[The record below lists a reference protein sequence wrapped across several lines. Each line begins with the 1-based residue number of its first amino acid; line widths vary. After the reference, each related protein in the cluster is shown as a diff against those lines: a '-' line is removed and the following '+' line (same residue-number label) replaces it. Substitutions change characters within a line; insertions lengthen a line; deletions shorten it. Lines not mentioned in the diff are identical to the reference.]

1 MKRLYDSLRPCA
13 KEEEVKAEFC
23 KFFKTK
29 IFALR
34 GIDHYTEHVLF
45 EFKYDRNFRNAE
57 NVARVLAQTMY
68 YARLLKY
75 GAGLTKYPL
84 PPYICVVDKN
94 EAFFA
99 ETKDYAKF
107 YAAKGDRYDWD
118 RAPSTPCPRLVEDVL
133 EFLTQRRR
141 GAEGWKLRNC
151 GNVETAISQC
161 GIGNVPSLDNS
172 AILQLHNSTIPQSPI
187 YIYDLTNPAEEEQ
200 FVAICRERL
209 KHQANFLDLLDKKAI
224 TEDNFL
230 DVFDYWDGLFGP
242 YVRNGRKSSEY
253 FLSDIEQGKSIVAQ
267 DGQVLFAVESGA
279 FIPKT
284 LQSDKYL
291 HFWQN
296 YEKVSASGMMRIRQM
311 ADRLTED
318 FRRRF
323 TGEFFTPVEFAEKGL
338 EYIERTVGR
347 EWWKRGDVRLWD
359 MAAGTGNLE
368 FKLPSSALPYC
379 YISTLEEDDAKY
391 CQKIFPAATCFQYD
405 YLADDIPV
413 LAGQMTFGQTRKMPP
428 NLIADLANPDIKWII
443 LINPPFATANTVSGE
458 TGKKSKDT
466 VSMTTIREWMNA
478 EGYGEASRELFTQ
491 FLFRISKEF
500 KDRQAHLGMF
510 SKLKY
515 INSNNDQKIRD
526 GFFQYQYERGFIFP
540 IKCFYGATG
549 SFPVGFLVWNLAKRK
564 HLKDQAI
571 TLDVFNAGAEKIG
584 TKLLPS
590 VERTAMLNKWC
601 PRPKWDGKS
610 VMPTFVS
617 AFNLKTDNKDK
628 RNHVAPGFLCS
639 VSSKGDDFQNQN
651 SVFILSAPY
660 ANAGAFSVT
669 PENFERAMV
678 LHAVKKIPKATWTND
693 RDAFYAPTNIKQTD
707 LLTPNGVRDPE
718 NVSRVSGEQIR
729 VLNSIDLPTGLPSD
743 FVTDC
748 VVWSAFADSNYAVSL
763 RNVEYQ
769 GKVWQIANNFFPFLL
784 EEVRQ
789 WPCGHSDIAAQLA
802 AANEDRFLAKWLAER
817 EIGIGNNI
825 NNFEKQLSG
834 EERANSPAQAS
845 SKTAAPVGAAEKEIV
860 VFTSCPGCFQKKLS
874 PESRAVLDAARV
886 LYREFYANIT
896 RTPWMDWKIETW
908 DVGYYQ
914 VRNAMKDIF
923 STQRR
928 RGTERGEPSE
938 SPCLCVKNNP
948 VLVLR
953 EAHDALRA
961 KLLPQIYSFGFLNP
975 DVEYFK

>member
-1 MKRLYDSLRPCA
+1 MKRLCDCLRSCA

-23 KFFKTK
+23 KFFKMK

-34 GIDHYTEHVLF
+34 GIDHYTERVLF
-45 EFKYDRNFRNAE
+45 EFKYDRNFKSLE
-57 NVARVLAQTMY
+57 NVARVLAQVMY
-68 YARLLKY
+68 YARMLKF

-84 PPYICVVDKN
+84 PPVICVVDKN

-99 ETKDYAKF
+99 ETKEYAKF
-107 YAAKGDRYDWD
+107 YAAKGERYDWD
-118 RAPSTPCPRLVEDVL
+118 RAPSTPCPKLVEDVL
-133 EFLTQRRR
+133 FFLTQGRK
-141 GAEGWKLRNC
+141 GAENAEDS
-151 GNVETAISQC
+151 N
-161 GIGNVPSLDNS
+161 
-172 AILQLHNSTIPQSPI
+172 IP
-187 YIYDLTNPAEEEQ
+187 YIYDLTDTAEEGQ
-200 FVAICRERL
+200 FVTKCREYL
-209 KHQANFLDLLDKKAI
+209 VAQATFLDLLDKKAI
-224 TEDNFL
+224 TEDNFI
-230 DVFDYWDGLFGP
+230 DVFSYWDGLFGA

-267 DGQVLFAVESGA
+267 DGQVLFSVPGA
-279 FIPKT
+279 EGYIPKT
-284 LQSDKYL
+284 LQSDKYR

-296 YEKVSASGMMRIRQM
+296 YEKVPSPEMTRIRQK

-323 TGEFFTPVEFAEKGL
+323 TGEFYTPVEFAAKGL
-338 EYIERTVGR
+338 DYLARTVGK
-347 EWWKRGDVRLWD
+347 EWWKSGEYRFWD

-368 FKLPSSALPYC
+368 FELPSSALPYC
-379 YISTLEEDDAKY
+379 YISTLDPEDADY
-391 CQKIFPAATCFQYD
+391 CRRIFPAATCFQYD
-405 YLADDIPV
+405 YLADDIPA

-428 NLIADLANPDIKWII
+428 NLVADLANPNIKWII
-443 LINPPFATANTVSGE
+443 FINPPFATANTVGGE

-466 VSMTTIREWMNA
+466 VSKTTIREWMN
-478 EGYGEASRELFTQ
+478 EEDYGEASRELFTQ

-500 KDRQAHLGMF
+500 NDKQAHLCMF

-526 GFFQYQYERGFIFP
+526 GFFQYKYERGFIFP

-549 SFPVGFLVWNLAKRK
+549 NFPVGFLVWNLAKKK
-564 HLKDQAI
+564 HLAEQSI
-571 TLDVFNAGAEKIG
+571 TLDVFNTQVEKVG
-584 TKLLPS
+584 TKLFPS

-669 PENFERAMV
+669 PDNFEKAMV

-693 RDAFYAPTNIKQTD
+693 RDAFYAPN
-707 LLTPNGVRDPE
+707 
-718 NVSRVSGEQIR
+718 SGALGDR
-729 VLNSIDLPTGLPSD
+729 ALPD
-743 FVTDC
+743 EFVTDC

-769 GKVWQIANNFFPFLL
+769 GRAWQIQNNMYPFLL
-784 EEVRQ
+784 DEVRQ
-789 WPCGHSDIAAQLA
+789 WPCSHGDIAAQMA
-802 AANEDRFLAKWLAER
+802 AANENRFLAKWL
-817 EIGIGNNI
+817 NLVI
-825 NNFEKQLSG
+825 N
-834 EERANSPAQAS
+834 
-845 SKTAAPVGAAEKEIV
+845 
-860 VFTSCPGCFQKKLS
+860 KLS
-874 PESRAVLDAARV
+874 PEACAVLDAARQ

-914 VRNAMKDIF
+914 VRNAMK
-923 STQRR
+923 S
-928 RGTERGEPSE
+928 
-938 SPCLCVKNNP
+938 LNP
-948 VLVLR
+948 VNPVNPVETL
-953 EAHDALRA
+953 HDALRA
-961 KLLPQIYSFGFLNP
+961 KLLPQIYSLGFLNP
-975 DVEYFK
+975 DVDYFK

>member
-1 MKRLYDSLRPCA
+1 MKHLYESLRVCA

-23 KFFKTK
+23 KFFMMK

-34 GIDHYTEHVLF
+34 GIDHYTEHILF
-45 EFKYDRNFRNAE
+45 EFKYDRNLKNPE
-57 NVARVLAQTMY
+57 NVARVLAQVMY
-68 YARLLKY
+68 YARLLKF

-84 PPYICVVDKN
+84 PPVICVVDKN

-118 RAPSTPCPRLVEDVL
+118 RAPSTPCPKLVADVL
-133 EFLTQRRR
+133 DYLTRRR
-141 GAEGWKLRNC
+141 GEAEGADVRR
-151 GNVETAISQC
+151 ETADMS
-161 GIGNVPSLDNS
+161 GDGE
-172 AILQLHNSTIPQSPI
+172 TIDASPVSRLTSPKLAVEKTTLP

-200 FVAICRERL
+200 FVKKCRDHLVAQMTFFE
-209 KHQANFLDLLDKKAI
+209 FLDKKAI
-224 TEDNFL
+224 TEENFL
-230 DVFDYWDGLFGP
+230 DVFDYWDGLFGA

-267 DGQVLFAVESGA
+267 GGQVLFSVPGA
-279 FIPKT
+279 EGYIPKM
-284 LQSDKYL
+284 LQPEKYR
-291 HFWQN
+291 HFWQS
-296 YEKVSASGMMRIRQM
+296 YEKVPPPGMTRIRQK

-323 TGEFFTPVEFAEKGL
+323 TGEFYTPVEFAAKGL
-338 EYIERTVGR
+338 DYLERTIGR
-347 EWWKRGDVRLWD
+347 EWWKSGEYRFWD

-368 FKLPSSALPYC
+368 FELPSSALPSC
-379 YISTLEEDDAKY
+379 YISTLEAEDAKY

-405 YLADDIPV
+405 YLADDIPA

-428 NLIADLANPDIKWII
+428 NLVADLANPSIKWII
-443 LINPPFATANTVSGE
+443 FINPPFATANTVGGE

-466 VSMTTIREWMNA
+466 VSKTTIREWMN
-478 EGYGEASRELFTQ
+478 EEDYGEASRELFTQ

-500 KDRQAHLGMF
+500 KDRQAHLCMF

-526 GFFQYQYERGFIFP
+526 GFFQYKYERGFIFP

-549 SFPVGFLVWNLAKRK
+549 NFPVGFLVWSLAERQHLAK
-564 HLKDQAI
+564 QSI
-571 TLDVFNAGAEKIG
+571 TLDVFNKDAEKIG
-584 TKLLPS
+584 TKAFPS

-610 VMPTFVS
+610 IMPTFVS

-628 RNHVAPGFLCS
+628 RNYVAPGFLCS

-693 RDAFYAPTNIKQTD
+693 RDAFYAPTGGPASVPTMD
-707 LLTPNGVRDPE
+707 GTEPVPPDAA
-718 NVSRVSGEQIR
+718 
-729 VLNSIDLPTGLPSD
+729 TGLPSE
-743 FVTDC
+743 FVADC
-748 VVWSAFADSNYAVSL
+748 VVWSTFADSNYAVSL
-763 RNVEYQ
+763 RNVQYQ
-769 GKVWQIANNFFPFLL
+769 GRVWQIANQMFPFPL
-784 EEVRQ
+784 EEVRR
-789 WPCGHSDIAAQLA
+789 WPCAHGDIAAQLA
-802 AANEDRFLAKWLAER
+802 AANEDRFLAKWLAGR
-817 EIGIGNNI
+817 ID
-825 NNFEKQLSG
+825 KQTDLLTPNGVRDNVSRVTG
-834 EERANSPAQAS
+834 EQIRLLN
-845 SKTAAPVGAAEKEIV
+845 
-860 VFTSCPGCFQKKLS
+860 LS
-874 PESRAVLDAARV
+874 PEARAVMSAART
-886 LYREFYANIT
+886 LYRDFYANIT
-896 RTPWMDWKIETW
+896 HTPWVDWKIETW

-914 VRNAMKDIF
+914 VRNAMKSLGGPASVPAMD
-923 STQRR
+923 
-928 RGTERGEPSE
+928 GTEPV
-938 SPCLCVKNNP
+938 PPVKA
-948 VLVLR
+948 LR

-961 KLLPQIYSFGFLNP
+961 KLSPQVYSLGFLNP
-975 DVEYFK
+975 DVEYFE

>member
-1 MKRLYDSLRPCA
+1 MKHLYDSLRACA
-13 KEEEVKAEFC
+13 KEEEIKAEFC
-23 KFFKTK
+23 KFFKMK

-45 EFKYDRNFRNAE
+45 EFKYDRNFKNAE

-107 YAAKGDRYDWD
+107 YTAKGDRYDWD
-118 RAPSTPCPRLVEDVL
+118 RAPSTPCPDLVQDVL
-133 EFLTQRRR
+133 EFLVSHKEHKEHKSFEDSASFV
-141 GAEGWKLRNC
+141 AEKTNL
-151 GNVETAISQC
+151 
-161 GIGNVPSLDNS
+161 P
-172 AILQLHNSTIPQSPI
+172 

-200 FVAICRERL
+200 FVAKCREHL
-209 KHQANFLDLLDKKAI
+209 VAQMTFLELLEKKAI

-230 DVFDYWDGLFGP
+230 DVFDYWDGLFGA

-267 DGQVLFAVESGA
+267 DGQVLFSVSGA
-279 FIPKT
+279 EGYIPKT
-284 LQSDKYL
+284 IQPEKYR

-296 YEKVSASGMMRIRQM
+296 YEKVPPPGMTRIRQK

-323 TGEFFTPVEFAEKGL
+323 TGEFYTPVDFAAKGL
-338 EYIERTVGR
+338 DYLERTIGR
-347 EWWKRGDVRLWD
+347 EWWKTGKYRFWD

-368 FKLPSSALPYC
+368 FELPSSALPYC
-379 YISTLEEDDAKY
+379 YISTLEAEDAKY

-405 YLADDIPV
+405 YLADDIPA

-428 NLIADLANPDIKWII
+428 NLAADLANPDIKWII
-443 LINPPFATANTVSGE
+443 FINPPFATANTVSGE

-500 KDRQAHLGMF
+500 KDRQAHLCMF

-549 SFPVGFLVWNLAKRK
+549 NFPVGFLVWNLAKRK
-564 HLKDQAI
+564 HLKDQSI
-571 TLDVFNAGAEKIG
+571 TLDVFNADVEKIG
-584 TKLLPS
+584 TKRFPS

-610 VMPTFVS
+610 IMPTFVS
-617 AFNLKTDNKDK
+617 ALNLKTDNKDK

-639 VSSKGDDFQNQN
+639 VSSNGDDFQHTN

-669 PENFERAMV
+669 PENFEKAMV

-693 RDAFYAPTNIKQTD
+693 RDAFYAPNGDMSSSIPLSHAKFAKSAKIAGSEC
-707 LLTPNGVRDPE
+707 LSELSGLGVRQKC
-718 NVSRVSGEQIR
+718 SA
-729 VLNSIDLPTGLPSD
+729 TGLPD
-743 FVTDC
+743 EFVADC

-763 RNVEYQ
+763 RNVQYQ
-769 GKVWQIANNFFPFLL
+769 GRVWQIANQMYPFLL
-784 EEVRQ
+784 DEVRR

-817 EIGIGNNI
+817 EGRACRDRTTADATSASLP
-825 NNFEKQLSG
+825 LSL
-834 EERANSPAQAS
+834 ES
-845 SKTAAPVGAAEKEIV
+845 S
-860 VFTSCPGCFQKKLS
+860 
-874 PESRAVLDAARV
+874 AVLDAARV

-896 RTPWMDWKIETW
+896 HTPWMDWKIETW

-914 VRNAMKDIF
+914 VRNAMKDITPF
-923 STQRR
+923 YLQDSKT
-928 RGTERGEPSE
+928 PSSE
-938 SPCLCVKNNP
+938 SNNP
-948 VLVLR
+948 LAALR
-953 EAHDALRA
+953 TAHDALRA
-961 KLLPQIYSFGFLNP
+961 KLLPQIYTLGFLNP
-975 DVEYFK
+975 DVEYFS

>member
-1 MKRLYDSLRPCA
+1 MKRLCDCLRSCA

-23 KFFKTK
+23 KFFKMK

-34 GIDHYTEHVLF
+34 GIDHYTERVLF
-45 EFKYDRNFRNAE
+45 EFKYDRNFKSLE
-57 NVARVLAQTMY
+57 NVARVLAQVMY
-68 YARLLKY
+68 YARMLKF

-84 PPYICVVDKN
+84 PPVICVVDKN

-99 ETKDYAKF
+99 ETKEYAKF
-107 YAAKGDRYDWD
+107 YAAKGERYDWD
-118 RAPSTPCPRLVEDVL
+118 RAPSTPCPKLVEDVL
-133 EFLTQRRR
+133 FFLTQGRK
-141 GAEGWKLRNC
+141 GAENAEDS
-151 GNVETAISQC
+151 N
-161 GIGNVPSLDNS
+161 
-172 AILQLHNSTIPQSPI
+172 IP
-187 YIYDLTNPAEEEQ
+187 YIYDLTDTAEEGQ
-200 FVAICRERL
+200 FVTKCREYL
-209 KHQANFLDLLDKKAI
+209 VAQATFLDLLDKKAI
-224 TEDNFL
+224 TEDNFI
-230 DVFDYWDGLFGP
+230 DVFSYWDGLFGA

-267 DGQVLFAVESGA
+267 DGQVLFSVPGA
-279 FIPKT
+279 EGYIPKT
-284 LQSDKYL
+284 LQSDKYR

-296 YEKVSASGMMRIRQM
+296 YEKVPSPEMTRIRQK

-323 TGEFFTPVEFAEKGL
+323 TGEFYTPVEFAAKGL
-338 EYIERTVGR
+338 DYLARTVGK
-347 EWWKRGDVRLWD
+347 EWWKSGEYRFWD

-368 FKLPSSALPYC
+368 FELPSSALPYC
-379 YISTLEEDDAKY
+379 YISTLDPEDADY
-391 CQKIFPAATCFQYD
+391 CRRIFPAATCFQYD
-405 YLADDIPV
+405 YLADDIPA

-428 NLIADLANPDIKWII
+428 NLVADLANPNIKWII
-443 LINPPFATANTVSGE
+443 FINPPFATANTVGGE

-466 VSMTTIREWMNA
+466 VSKTTIREWMN
-478 EGYGEASRELFTQ
+478 EEDYGEASRELFTQ

-500 KDRQAHLGMF
+500 NDKQAHLCMF

-526 GFFQYQYERGFIFP
+526 GFFQYKYERGFIFP

-549 SFPVGFLVWNLAKRK
+549 NFPVGFLVWNLAKKK
-564 HLKDQAI
+564 HLAEQSI
-571 TLDVFNAGAEKIG
+571 TLDVFNTQVEKVG
-584 TKLLPS
+584 TKLFPS

-617 AFNLKTDNKDK
+617 AFNLKPDNKDK

-669 PENFERAMV
+669 PDNFEKAMV

-693 RDAFYAPTNIKQTD
+693 RDAFYAPN
-707 LLTPNGVRDPE
+707 
-718 NVSRVSGEQIR
+718 SGALGDR
-729 VLNSIDLPTGLPSD
+729 ALPD
-743 FVTDC
+743 EFVTDC

-769 GKVWQIANNFFPFLL
+769 GRAWQIQNNMYPFLL
-784 EEVRQ
+784 DEVRQ
-789 WPCGHSDIAAQLA
+789 WPCSHGDIAAQMA
-802 AANEDRFLAKWLAER
+802 AANENRFLAKWL
-817 EIGIGNNI
+817 NLVI
-825 NNFEKQLSG
+825 N
-834 EERANSPAQAS
+834 
-845 SKTAAPVGAAEKEIV
+845 
-860 VFTSCPGCFQKKLS
+860 KLS
-874 PESRAVLDAARV
+874 PEACAVLDAARQ

-914 VRNAMKDIF
+914 VRNAMK
-923 STQRR
+923 S
-928 RGTERGEPSE
+928 
-938 SPCLCVKNNP
+938 LNP
-948 VLVLR
+948 VNPVNPVETL
-953 EAHDALRA
+953 HDALRA
-961 KLLPQIYSFGFLNP
+961 KLLPQIYSLGFLNP
-975 DVEYFK
+975 DVDYFK

>member
-1 MKRLYDSLRPCA
+1 MIYYAPMKHLCDSLRGCA

-23 KFFKTK
+23 KFFKMK

-45 EFKYDRNFRNAE
+45 EFKYDRNFRNPE
-57 NVARVLAQTMY
+57 NVARALAQVMY
-68 YARLLKY
+68 YARMLKF

-118 RAPSTPCPRLVEDVL
+118 RAPSTPCPKLVEDVFG
-133 EFLTQRRR
+133 FLTQRRR
-141 GAEGWKLRNC
+141 GAEDR
-151 GNVETAISQC
+151 SQIAN
-161 GIGNVPSLDNS
+161 G
-172 AILQLHNSTIPQSPI
+172 TIADDSNLP
-187 YIYDLTNPAEEEQ
+187 YIFDLTNPAEEEQ
-200 FVAICRERL
+200 FVAKCREHL
-209 KHQANFLDLLDKKAI
+209 VAQMTFLDLLEKKAI

-230 DVFDYWDGLFGP
+230 DVFEYWDGLFGA

-253 FLSDIEQGKSIVAQ
+253 FLSDIEQGKSMVAQ
-267 DGQVLFAVESGA
+267 GGQVLFSVSGA
-279 FIPKT
+279 EGYIPKT
-284 LQSDKYL
+284 LQPEKYL

-296 YEKVSASGMMRIRQM
+296 YEKVPPPSMTRIRQK

-323 TGEFFTPVEFAEKGL
+323 TGEFYTPVEFAAKGL
-338 EYIERTVGR
+338 AYLERTVGR
-347 EWWKRGDVRLWD
+347 EWWKSGEYRFWD

-368 FKLPSSALPYC
+368 FELPSSALPYC
-379 YISTLEEDDAKY
+379 YISTLEAEDAKY
-391 CQKIFPAATCFQYD
+391 CQKIFPSATCFQYD
-405 YLADDIPV
+405 YLADDIPA
-413 LAGQMTFGQTRKMPP
+413 LAGQMTFGRTRKMPS
-428 NLIADLANPDIKWII
+428 NLAADLANPNIKWII
-443 LINPPFATANTVSGE
+443 FINPPFATANTVSGE

-466 VSMTTIREWMNA
+466 VSMTTIREWMNE

-500 KDRQAHLGMF
+500 KDRQAHLCMF

-515 INSNNDQKIRD
+515 VNSNNDQKIRD
-526 GFFQYQYERGFIFP
+526 GFFQYQYDRGFIFP
-540 IKCFYGATG
+540 IKCFFGATG
-549 SFPVGFLVWNLAKRK
+549 NFPVGFLVWNLAKKK
-564 HLKDQAI
+564 HLKDQSI
-571 TLDVFNAGAEKIG
+571 TLDVFNADVEKVG
-584 TKLLPS
+584 TKRFPS

-610 VMPTFVS
+610 SMPTFVS

-639 VSSKGDDFQNQN
+639 VSSNGDDFQHTN

-693 RDAFYAPTNIKQTD
+693 RDAFYAPNA
-707 LLTPNGVRDPE
+707 E
-718 NVSRVSGEQIR
+718 
-729 VLNSIDLPTGLPSD
+729 LPAE

-763 RNVEYQ
+763 RNVQYQ
-769 GKVWQIANNFFPFLL
+769 GRVWQIANNLSPFLL
-784 EEVRQ
+784 EDVRR

-817 EIGIGNNI
+817 EIGIGNNT

-834 EERANSPAQAS
+834 EARANSPAQAS
-845 SKTAAPVGAAEKEIV
+845 SKTAAPVGAAEKEKV
-860 VFTSCPGCFQKKLS
+860 VFTSCPGCFQKTLS
-874 PESRAVLDAARV
+874 PEARAVLDAARA

-896 RTPWMDWKIETW
+896 HTPWMDWKIETW

-914 VRNAMKDIF
+914 IRNAMKSIIGHYAPTDPL
-923 STQRR
+923 
-928 RGTERGEPSE
+928 EN
-938 SPCLCVKNNP
+938 LCT
-948 VLVLR
+948 
-953 EAHDALRA
+953 AHDALRA
-961 KLLPQIYSFGFLNP
+961 KLLPQIYSLGFLNP
-975 DVEYFK
+975 DVAYFE

>member
-1 MKRLYDSLRPCA
+1 MKHLYDSLRACA

-23 KFFKTK
+23 KFFKMK

-34 GIDHYTEHVLF
+34 GIDHYTERILF
-45 EFKYDRNFRNAE
+45 EFKYDRNFRNPE
-57 NVARVLAQTMY
+57 NVARALAQTMY
-68 YARLLKY
+68 YARMLKF

-99 ETKDYAKF
+99 ETKDYARF

-118 RAPSTPCPRLVEDVL
+118 RAPSTPCPRLVEDIFG
-133 EFLTQRRR
+133 FLTQRHRDTEKSVNEGLLSLR
-141 GAEGWKLRNC
+141 GDSESRSFGVVSKNPPNLQVSKTPRSESN
-151 GNVETAISQC
+151 ESSE
-161 GIGNVPSLDNS
+161 PLSLCVKNR
-172 AILQLHNSTIPQSPI
+172 LPYL
-187 YIYDLTNPAEEEQ
+187 YDLTNPAEEEQ
-200 FVAICRERL
+200 FVAKCRERL
-209 KHQANFLDLLDKKAI
+209 IAQMTFLEMLEKKAI

-230 DVFDYWDGLFGP
+230 DVFDYWNGLFGA

-267 DGQVLFAVESGA
+267 DGQVLFSVSGA
-279 FIPKT
+279 EGYIPKT
-284 LQSDKYL
+284 LQPEKYR

-296 YEKVSASGMMRIRQM
+296 YEKVPPSAMMRIRQK

-323 TGEFFTPVEFAEKGL
+323 TGEFFTPVEFAAKGL
-338 EYIERTVGR
+338 DYIERTVGH
-347 EWWKRGDVRLWD
+347 EWWKCGNVRLWD
-359 MAAGTGNLE
+359 MASGTGNLE
-368 FKLPSSALPYC
+368 FELPSSALKYC
-379 YISTLEEDDAKY
+379 YLSTLEAEDAKY
-391 CQKIFPAATCFQYD
+391 CQKIFPDATCFQYD
-405 YLADDIPV
+405 YLADDIPA
-413 LAGQMTFGQTRKMPP
+413 LAGQMTFGQTLKMPP
-428 NLIADLANPDIKWII
+428 NLVADLANPEIIWVI

-466 VSMTTIREWMNA
+466 VSMTTLREWMNE

-500 KDRQAHLGMF
+500 KDRQAYLGMF

-515 INSNNDQKIRD
+515 VNSNNDQKIRD

-549 SFPVGFLVWNLAKRK
+549 NFPVGFLVWNLAKKK
-564 HLKDQAI
+564 HLSEQQI
-571 TLDVFNAGAEKIG
+571 VLDVFNKDAEKIG
-584 TKLLPS
+584 TKEFPS

-601 PRPKWDGKS
+601 PRAKWDGKS

-628 RNHVAPGFLCS
+628 RNHIAPGFICS
-639 VSSKGDDFQNQN
+639 VASKGDDFQNTN

-693 RDAFYAPTNIKQTD
+693 RDAFYAPTGGSRSCATD
-707 LLTPNGVRDPE
+707 VATDAQE
-718 NVSRVSGEQIR
+718 RVPP
-729 VLNSIDLPTGLPSD
+729 LDTATGLSAE

-748 VVWSAFADSNYAVSL
+748 VVWSAFADSNYAVAL

-769 GKVWQIANNFFPFLL
+769 GRTWQIANNLFPFLL
-784 EEVRQ
+784 AEVRQ
-789 WPCGHSDIAAQLA
+789 WPCGHGDIAAQLA

-817 EIGIGNNI
+817 EAARAPLPRSEASPRG
-825 NNFEKQLSG
+825 SG
-834 EERANSPAQAS
+834 AL
-845 SKTAAPVGAAEKEIV
+845 AALCG
-860 VFTSCPGCFQKKLS
+860 LS
-874 PESRAVLDAARV
+874 PESHAVLAAARA
-886 LYREFYANIT
+886 LYREFYANICH
-896 RTPWMDWKIETW
+896 TPWMDWKIETW

-914 VRNAMKDIF
+914 VRNAMKN
-923 STQRR
+923 
-928 RGTERGEPSE
+928 
-938 SPCLCVKNNP
+938 LCDSAP
-948 VLVLR
+948 LR
-953 EAHDALRA
+953 EKHDALRT
-961 KLLPQIYSFGFLNP
+961 KLLPQIYSLGFLNP
-975 DVEYFK
+975 DVEYFT

>member
-1 MKRLYDSLRPCA
+1 MKHLYDSLRLCA

-23 KFFKTK
+23 KFFKMK

-45 EFKYDRNFRNAE
+45 EFKYDRNFRNDE
-57 NVARVLAQTMY
+57 NVAKVLAQTMY

-107 YAAKGDRYDWD
+107 YTAKGDRYDWD
-118 RAPSTPCPRLVEDVL
+118 RAPSTPCPKLIEDVL

-141 GAEGWKLRNC
+141 VAEGISGSGGIAPRDKNLCGSASLR
-151 GNVETAISQC
+151 ET
-161 GIGNVPSLDNS
+161 NLP
-172 AILQLHNSTIPQSPI
+172 

-200 FVAICRERL
+200 FVKKCREHL
-209 KHQANFLDLLDKKAI
+209 VAQMTFLELLEKKAI

-230 DVFDYWDGLFGP
+230 DVFDYWDGLFGA

-267 DGQVLFAVESGA
+267 DGQVLFSVSGA
-279 FIPKT
+279 EGYIPKT
-284 LQSDKYL
+284 LQPEKYR

-296 YEKVSASGMMRIRQM
+296 YEKVPPPGMTRIRQK

-323 TGEFFTPVEFAEKGL
+323 TGEFYTPVDFAAKGL
-338 EYIERTVGR
+338 DYLERTIAR
-347 EWWKRGDVRLWD
+347 EWWKSGKYRFWD

-368 FKLPSSALPYC
+368 FELPSSALPYC
-379 YISTLEEDDAKY
+379 YISTLEAEDAKY

-405 YLADDIPV
+405 YLADDIPA

-428 NLIADLANPDIKWII
+428 NLAADLANPEIKWII
-443 LINPPFATANTVSGE
+443 FINPPFATANTRSGE

-466 VSMTTIREWMNA
+466 VSMTTLREWMNE

-500 KDRQAHLGMF
+500 KDRQAHLCMF

-515 INSNNDQKIRD
+515 VNSNNDQKIRD

-549 SFPVGFLVWNLAKRK
+549 NFPVGFLVWNLAKRK
-564 HLKDQAI
+564 RLKDQTI
-571 TLDVFNAGAEKIG
+571 TLDVFNADVEKVG
-584 TKLLPS
+584 TKRFPS

-669 PENFERAMV
+669 PENFEKAMV

-693 RDAFYAPTNIKQTD
+693 RDAFYAPST
-707 LLTPNGVRDPE
+707 E
-718 NVSRVSGEQIR
+718 
-729 VLNSIDLPTGLPSD
+729 LPAE

-763 RNVEYQ
+763 RNVQYQ
-769 GKVWQIANNFFPFLL
+769 GRTWQIANNLYPFLL
-784 EEVRQ
+784 EEVRR
-789 WPCGHSDIAAQLA
+789 WPCGHGDIASQLV
-802 AANEDRFLAKWLAER
+802 AANEDRFLAKWLVAAGAGR
-817 EIGIGNNI
+817 PPYQDGDG
-825 NNFEKQLSG
+825 
-834 EERANSPAQAS
+834 RAV
-845 SKTAAPVGAAEKEIV
+845 APR
-860 VFTSCPGCFQKKLS
+860 PPLS
-874 PESRAVLDAARV
+874 PEARAVMNAARA

-896 RTPWMDWKIETW
+896 HTPWMDWKIETW

-914 VRNAMKDIF
+914 VRNAMKNLRA
-923 STQRR
+923 SA
-928 RGTERGEPSE
+928 
-938 SPCLCVKNNP
+938 SPREEDS
-948 VLVLR
+948 LR
-953 EAHDALRA
+953 SAHDALRA
-961 KLLPQIYSFGFLNP
+961 KLLPQIYSLGFLNP
-975 DVEYFK
+975 DVEYFV

>member
-1 MKRLYDSLRPCA
+1 LRGCA

-23 KFFKTK
+23 KFFKMK

-45 EFKYDRNFRNAE
+45 EFKYDRNFRNPE
-57 NVARVLAQTMY
+57 NVARALAQVMY
-68 YARLLKY
+68 YARMLKF

-118 RAPSTPCPRLVEDVL
+118 RAPSTPCPKLVGDIFG
-133 EFLTQRRR
+133 FLTQRHRDTEKSEN
-141 GAEGWKLRNC
+141 EGLLSLLGDSEVRSCGEDSKNPPNLQDSKSPSSESNESSVPLCLCVKNKL
-151 GNVETAISQC
+151 
-161 GIGNVPSLDNS
+161 PYL
-172 AILQLHNSTIPQSPI
+172 
-187 YIYDLTNPAEEEQ
+187 YDLTNPAEEEQ
-200 FVAICRERL
+200 FVAKCREHL
-209 KHQANFLDLLDKKAI
+209 VAQMTFLDLLEKKAI

-230 DVFDYWDGLFGP
+230 DVFEYWDGLFGA

-267 DGQVLFAVESGA
+267 GGQVLFSVSGA
-279 FIPKT
+279 EGYIPKT
-284 LQSDKYL
+284 LQPEKYL

-296 YEKVSASGMMRIRQM
+296 YEKVPPPSMTRIRQK

-323 TGEFFTPVEFAEKGL
+323 TGEFYTPVEFAAKGL
-338 EYIERTVGR
+338 AYLERTVGR
-347 EWWKRGDVRLWD
+347 EWWKSGEYRFWD

-368 FKLPSSALPYC
+368 FELPSSALPYC
-379 YISTLEEDDAKY
+379 YISTLEAEDAKY
-391 CQKIFPAATCFQYD
+391 CQKIFPSATCFQYD
-405 YLADDIPV
+405 YLADDIPA
-413 LAGQMTFGQTRKMPP
+413 LAGQMTFGQTRKMPS
-428 NLIADLANPDIKWII
+428 NLAADLANPNIKWII
-443 LINPPFATANTVSGE
+443 FINPPFATANTVSGE

-466 VSMTTIREWMNA
+466 VSMTTIREWMNE

-500 KDRQAHLGMF
+500 KERQAHLCMF

-515 INSNNDQKIRD
+515 VNSNNDQKIRD

-549 SFPVGFLVWNLAKRK
+549 NFPVGFLVWNLAKKK

-571 TLDVFNAGAEKIG
+571 TLDVFNADVEKVG
-584 TKLLPS
+584 TKRFPS

-610 VMPTFVS
+610 IMPTFVS

-639 VSSKGDDFQNQN
+639 VASKGDDFQNTN

-678 LHAVKKIPKATWTND
+678 LHSVKKIPKATWTND
-693 RDAFYAPTNIKQTD
+693 RDAFYAPQS
-707 LLTPNGVRDPE
+707 E
-718 NVSRVSGEQIR
+718 
-729 VLNSIDLPTGLPSD
+729 LPSE

-763 RNVEYQ
+763 RNVQYQ
-769 GKVWQIANNFFPFLL
+769 GRVWQIANQMFPFLL
-784 EEVRQ
+784 EDVRL
-789 WPCGHSDIAAQLA
+789 WPCGHGDIASQLA
-802 AANEDRFLAKWLAER
+802 AANEDRFLAKWLAARDFSTE
-817 EIGIGNNI
+817 
-825 NNFEKQLSG
+825 
-834 EERANSPAQAS
+834 A
-845 SKTAAPVGAAEKEIV
+845 
-860 VFTSCPGCFQKKLS
+860 
-874 PESRAVLDAARV
+874 RAVLDAART

-896 RTPWMDWKIETW
+896 HTPWMDWKIETW

-914 VRNAMKDIF
+914 IRNAMKSLGGSRSCATDGAVDA
-923 STQRR
+923 Q
-928 RGTERGEPSE
+928 ERVPPAEA
-938 SPCLCVKNNP
+938 
-948 VLVLR
+948 LR
-953 EAHDALRA
+953 AAHDALRA
-961 KLLPQIYSFGFLNP
+961 KLLPQIYSLGFLNP
-975 DVEYFK
+975 DVAYFE

>member
-1 MKRLYDSLRPCA
+1 MKHLYDSLKPCA

-23 KFFKTK
+23 KFFKMK

-34 GIDHYTEHVLF
+34 GIDHYTENILF
-45 EFKYDRNFRNAE
+45 EFKYDRNFRNPE
-57 NVARVLAQTMY
+57 NVARALAQTMY
-68 YARLLKY
+68 YARMLKY

-99 ETKDYAKF
+99 ETKDYARF
-107 YAAKGDRYDWD
+107 YTSKSDRYDWD
-118 RAPSTPCPRLVEDVL
+118 RAPSTPCPKLVGDIFG
-133 EFLTQRRR
+133 FLTQRHRD
-141 GAEGWKLRNC
+141 AEDCSQITSGTIVHKSQVTNICIDDNGDNCEQLRFVN
-151 GNVETAISQC
+151 
-161 GIGNVPSLDNS
+161 NS
-172 AILQLHNSTIPQSPI
+172 RLP
-187 YIYDLTNPAEEEQ
+187 YIYDLTKPTEEEQ
-200 FVAICRERL
+200 FVAKCKQNL
-209 KHQANFLDLLDKKAI
+209 VAQMTFLDLLEKKAI

-230 DVFDYWDGLFGP
+230 DVFDYWDGLFGA

-267 DGQVLFAVESGA
+267 DGQVLFAVEGGA
-279 FIPKT
+279 YIPKT
-284 LQSDKYL
+284 LQSEKYR

-296 YEKVSASGMMRIRQM
+296 YEKVPPSGMMRIRQM
-311 ADRLTED
+311 SDRLTED

-323 TGEFFTPVEFAEKGL
+323 TGEFFTPVDFAAKGL
-338 EYIERTVGR
+338 EYIERTLGR
-347 EWWKRGDVRLWD
+347 EWWKRGNVRLWD

-368 FKLPSSALPYC
+368 FKLPSSALQHC
-379 YISTLEEDDAKY
+379 YLSTLEAEDAKY

-405 YLADDIPV
+405 YLADDVPA

-428 NLIADLANPDIKWII
+428 NLAADLANPNIEWII

-466 VSMTTIREWMNA
+466 VSMTTIREWMNE

-500 KDRQAHLGMF
+500 KDKQAHLCMF

-549 SFPVGFLVWNLAKRK
+549 NFPVGFLIWNLAKK
-564 HLKDQAI
+564 EHLKDQSI
-571 TLDVFNAGAEKIG
+571 TLDVFNADVEKIG
-584 TKLLPS
+584 TKVFPS

-610 VMPTFVS
+610 IMPTFVS

-639 VSSKGDDFQNQN
+639 VSSNGDDFQHTN

-669 PENFERAMV
+669 PENFEKAMV

-693 RDAFYAPTNIKQTD
+693 RNAFYAPNAGGSRSCATD
-707 LLTPNGVRDPE
+707 GAADAQE
-718 NVSRVSGEQIR
+718 RVPPDDA
-729 VLNSIDLPTGLPSD
+729 LGLPSE
-743 FVTDC
+743 FMTDC

-763 RNVEYQ
+763 SNVQYQ
-769 GKVWQIANNFFPFLL
+769 GRVWQIANNLYPFLL
-784 EEVRQ
+784 DEVRR
-789 WPCGHSDIAAQLA
+789 WPCEHGGIAAQLA
-802 AANEDRFLAKWLAER
+802 AANEDRFLAKWLVER
-817 EIGIGNNI
+817 
-825 NNFEKQLSG
+825 G
-834 EERANSPAQAS
+834 ERLSPAA
-845 SKTAAPVGAAEKEIV
+845 V
-860 VFTSCPGCFQKKLS
+860 
-874 PESRAVLDAARV
+874 AVLAAARA
-886 LYREFYANIT
+886 LYREFYANICH
-896 RTPWMDWKIETW
+896 TPWMDWKIETW

-914 VRNAMKDIF
+914 VRNAMKSIADIYAP
-923 STQRR
+923 TDPA
-928 RGTERGEPSE
+928 ED
-938 SPCLCVKNNP
+938 
-948 VLVLR
+948 LR
-953 EAHDALRA
+953 AVHDALRT
-961 KLLPQIYSFGFLNP
+961 KLLPQIYSLGFLNP
-975 DVEYFK
+975 DVDYFK

>member
-23 KFFKTK
+23 KFFKMK

-34 GIDHYTEHVLF
+34 GIDHYTERVLF
-45 EFKYDRNFRNAE
+45 EFKYDRHLKSPE
-57 NVARVLAQTMY
+57 NVARVLAQVMY
-68 YARLLKY
+68 YARMLKF

-84 PPYICVVDKN
+84 PPVICVLDKN

-107 YAAKGDRYDWD
+107 YAAKSDSYDWD
-118 RAPSTPCPRLVEDVL
+118 RAPSTPCPKLVEDVL
-133 EFLTQRRR
+133 AFLTQRRR
-141 GAEGWKLRNC
+141 GAEDSNL
-151 GNVETAISQC
+151 
-161 GIGNVPSLDNS
+161 P
-172 AILQLHNSTIPQSPI
+172 
-187 YIYDLTNPAEEEQ
+187 YIYDLTDAAEEGQ
-200 FVAICRERL
+200 FVEMCRQL
-209 KHQANFLDLLDKKAI
+209 LLAQANFFDLLEKKAI

-230 DVFDYWDGLFGP
+230 DVFEYWDGLFGA

-267 DGQVLFAVESGA
+267 DGQVLFSVPGA
-279 FIPKT
+279 EGYIPKT
-284 LQSDKYL
+284 IQPEKYQ

-296 YEKVSASGMMRIRQM
+296 YEKVPPPSMTRIRQK

-323 TGEFFTPVEFAEKGL
+323 TGEFYTPVEFAAKGL
-338 EYIERTVGR
+338 DYLARTVGK
-347 EWWKRGDVRLWD
+347 EWWKSGEYRFWD

-368 FKLPSSALPYC
+368 FELPSSALPYC
-379 YISTLEEDDAKY
+379 YISTLDPEDADY
-391 CQKIFPAATCFQYD
+391 CRRIFPAATCFQYD
-405 YLADDIPV
+405 YLADDIPA

-428 NLIADLANPDIKWII
+428 NLVADLANPNIKWII
-443 LINPPFATANTVSGE
+443 FINPPFATANTVGSE

-466 VSMTTIREWMNA
+466 VSKTTIREWMN
-478 EGYGEASRELFTQ
+478 EEDYGEASRELFTQ

-500 KDRQAHLGMF
+500 KDRQAYLCMF

-526 GFFQYQYERGFIFP
+526 GFFQYKYERGFIFP

-549 SFPVGFLVWNLAKRK
+549 NFPVGFIVWNLAKK
-564 HLKDQAI
+564 EHLAEQSI
-571 TLDVFNAGAEKIG
+571 TLDVFNTQVEKVG
-584 TKLLPS
+584 MKLFPS

-693 RDAFYAPTNIKQTD
+693 RDAFYAP
-707 LLTPNGVRDPE
+707 
-718 NVSRVSGEQIR
+718 SGALGDR
-729 VLNSIDLPTGLPSD
+729 ALPD
-743 FVTDC
+743 EFVADC

-769 GKVWQIANNFFPFLL
+769 GHAWQIQNNMYPFPLDA
-784 EEVRQ
+784 VRQ
-789 WPCGHSDIAAQLA
+789 WPCSHGDIAAQMT
-802 AANEDRFLAKWLAER
+802 AANEDRFLAKWLAAHD
-817 EIGIGNNI
+817 
-825 NNFEKQLSG
+825 LST
-834 EERANSPAQAS
+834 EA
-845 SKTAAPVGAAEKEIV
+845 
-860 VFTSCPGCFQKKLS
+860 
-874 PESRAVLDAARV
+874 RAVLDAARE

-896 RTPWMDWKIETW
+896 HTPWMDWKIETW
-908 DVGYYQ
+908 DIGYYQ
-914 VRNAMKDIF
+914 IRNAMKEC
-923 STQRR
+923 SAPSASQR
-928 RGTERGEPSE
+928 
-938 SPCLCVKNNP
+938 LCVEKTP
-948 VLVLR
+948 LDALR
-953 EAHDALRA
+953 TAHDALRA
-961 KLLPQIYSFGFLNP
+961 KLLPQVYSLGFLNP
-975 DVEYFK
+975 DVEYFE